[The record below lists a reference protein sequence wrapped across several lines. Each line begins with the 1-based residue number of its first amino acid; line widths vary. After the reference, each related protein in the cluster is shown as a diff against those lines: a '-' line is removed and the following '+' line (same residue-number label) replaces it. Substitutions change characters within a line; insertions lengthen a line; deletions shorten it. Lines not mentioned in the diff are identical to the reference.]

1 MAIIYGKNTA
11 VDYAAGNIAS
21 FGKSYSR
28 MGAAPLDKY
37 EVWYDYAELVKYAS
51 YRGDDKDG
59 NPVYNG
65 NTEVTNTSAVTSY
78 VGQKVAYVNETEGK
92 IYHYS
97 IELDGTLKEIGA
109 DPLNVEAL
117 VKGDGGKIPKAFW
130 IVDSEAVGE
139 ESAEDYQ
146 PEVGHIEIHWV
157 TPEAFEDTNTV
168 TTVAA
173 ADKSVN
179 VTADK
184 NDTINKDYKVKVNI
198 SAAEGNDLVLK
209 EDGLFVE
216 VPEVVHPEYAVRKEE
231 KDGYHGI
238 YHLTKDDTD
247 VDVAIEVP
255 VTDLSAYAKT
265 ADLVDY
271 TVTVATENV
280 EDTNF
285 KHYIFKQLG
294 KDIAH
299 IDIPKDLVV
308 QSGKVEVYETA
319 GAWGEAGT
327 YIVLTIANQ
336 TNPIY
341 VNAKDLVDVY
351 TVADT
356 ATVDL
361 TLTGTE
367 IKADVKISEVQGN
380 SLVAKADG
388 LYVNAPTLP
397 TAADVAVENQ
407 YVTAV
412 DQKDGKVT
420 ITRKQINYN
429 ELAGLPTIP
438 GTPDFGVLTL
448 TGEQAIVVE
457 NKSETETQDKVV
469 KLLIDDANKGNVTLT
484 QSDAGLKAEIDLGDY
499 AKTADL
505 PELAIAANVDAI
517 LPAENKP
524 VTGKVIAALT
534 ADDHTITPTVLE
546 VVTKAGWDG
555 IHTDNGLRLISQ
567 TEINKLAKLNLDNG
581 EITISGSVNANQVK
595 ELYDTVVNIVKGST
609 TDLDPDTDGDQ
620 LGLGIEK
627 GAQANK
633 IESIGLPDAVLAIAN
648 KEVTIPAFVAGK
660 YGVIKGAEL
669 VGDKAVANKVY
680 ANDGVGEVKAIST
693 DILVQGADELI
704 LNGGNAALN

>member
-1 MAIIYGKNTA
+1 MAFRPTIPAYSTQGKSFSRTA
-11 VDYAAGNIAS
+11 AFPLEGYEIWTDLEALKAYAANTDAS
-21 FGKSYSR
+21 KDPSYI
-28 MGAAPLDKY
+28 D
-37 EVWYDYAELVKYAS
+37 
-51 YRGDDKDG
+51 
-59 NPVYNG
+59 
-65 NTEVTNTSAVTSY
+65 
-78 VGQKVAYVNETEGK
+78 QKVAYVDYEGNRVV
-92 IYHYS
+92 HYG
-97 IELDGTLKEIGA
+97 IEIDGTLKELGA
-109 DPLNVEAL
+109 DKMNVEAL
-117 VKGDGGKIPKAFW
+117 VKEDEGKIPKAFYV
-130 IVDSEAVGE
+130 VDTPASGE
-139 ESAEDYQ
+139 EGAEDYQ
-146 PEVGHIEIHWV
+146 PEVGHVEIRWV

-168 TTVAA
+168 TTVIAE
-173 ADKSVN
+173 DKSVN
-179 VTADK
+179 VIADK

-231 KDGYHGI
+231 KDGYHGV
-238 YHLTKDDTD
+238 YHLTKDGTD

-285 KHYIFKQLG
+285 KHYVFYQG
-294 KDIAH
+294 KDAENNPKEIAH

-308 QSGKVEVYETA
+308 ESGKVEVYESA

-336 TNPIY
+336 TDPIY
-341 VNAKDLVDVY
+341 VNAKDLIDVY
-351 TVADT
+351 TVTDT

-367 IKADVKISEVQGN
+367 IKADVKISEVEGN
-380 SLVAKADG
+380 SLVAKEDG

-397 TAADVAVENQ
+397 TAADAAVENQ

-412 DQKDGKVT
+412 DQNDGKITV
-420 ITRKQINYN
+420 TRKQISYN
-429 ELAGLPTIP
+429 ELADLPTIP
-438 GTPDFGVLTL
+438 GTPDFGVLAL
-448 TGEQAIVVE
+448 TGEKAIVVE
-457 NKSETETQDKVV
+457 NKSETEIQDKVV
-469 KLLIDDANKGNVTLT
+469 KLLIDEANKGNVTLT
-484 QSDAGLKAEIDLGDY
+484 QTETGLKAEIDLDDY
-499 AKTADL
+499 AKTEEL
-505 PELAIAANVDAI
+505 PELAIAANVDAT

-524 VTGKVIAALT
+524 VTDKVIAALT

-555 IHTDNGLRLISQ
+555 IHTDSGLRLINQ

-627 GAQANK
+627 GAQVNK
-633 IESIGLPDAVLAIAN
+633 IEAIGLPDAVLAIVN
-648 KEVTIPAFVAGK
+648 KEVTIPAFVTGK

-669 VGDKAVANKVY
+669 VNDKAVANKVY

-693 DILVQGADELI
+693 DILVQGEFELI